1 MNFCVATCVRTLA
14 GIGLLAL
21 GCSDAGAV
29 ARFVPGD
36 FATIQEGIDAASAGD
51 VVTVAPGTYT
61 ENIVLKSEVDVRGRE
76 AARTFITPE
85 NQGDPVVVVNAVD
98 DVTFGNFT
106 IIDAAVAIDVV
117 DSIAIQ
123 VVNTIVDTATQVG
136 LRVNPGSEID
146 VLNGVFQDNAIAV
159 RRSTANVQITNTG
172 FVGNTVT
179 ITSPAGAFVDPSVNV
194 DNCGFFDNDDLK
206 VSGVD
211 TPLGTDSVVGD
222 PRFVDT
228 DAGDFH
234 IREGSPFIDTGIG
247 NDAID
252 NTVADIG
259 AFGGQFADVFPF
271 SLPAPDVSD
280 ASGATPPPYG
290 ATIEWLPNLSYLV
303 TNSAN
308 PGSYRVYYRQN
319 QSGPPY
325 DGTDAGNG
333 TQPSPVEAGDAT
345 SITLNDLQPS
355 APAPDAPQLLSTEP
369 LNESVRLSWSAVDD
383 ASGYRVHWGVSS
395 VDENAVDAGAVTTYT
410 VTGLA
415 NGTAYVFS
423 VSALRQPVYHFSVTA
438 LDSTQNRNE
447 SDYSPE
453 STLAIGTSTEGGQSN
468 QLTASPAVTVPYPN
482 LPDKGCFVATA
493 AFGAD
498 WAAEVLVLQDFRDRF
513 LLTSSPGRAFVD
525 LYYRYGPVAAN
536 VIEDRDALRWF
547 VRVLLSPLVAIA
559 LILTNTSG
567 GVATI
572 LGTLSTILVLSLGI
586 RRRVA
591 VGNSF
596 GRRVT

>member
-1 MNFCVATCVRTLA
+1 MDSCAAIFVRTLVCA
-14 GIGLLAL
+14 GLVTLGL
-21 GCSDAGAV
+21 SDAGAV

-36 FATIQEGIDAASAGD
+36 FATIQEGIDASSAGD

-61 ENIVLKSEVDVRGRE
+61 ENIVLQSEVDVRGRE

-85 NQGDPVVVVNAVD
+85 DPADPVVTANAAD

-106 IIDAAVAIDVV
+106 IIDAAVAINVV
-117 DSIAIQ
+117 DSTAVQI
-123 VVNTIVDTATQVG
+123 VNTIVDTATQIG
-136 LRVNPGSEID
+136 LRVDFDSQADI
-146 VLNGVFQDNAIAV
+146 LNGVFYENAIAIQRATEDAQV
-159 RRSTANVQITNTG
+159 TNTG
-172 FVGNTVT
+172 FIGNTVT
-179 ITSPAGAFVDPSVNV
+179 ITSPVGAFVDPVVNV

-211 TPLGTDSVVGD
+211 NGLGTDSVVGD

-247 NDAID
+247 NDATD

-259 AFGGQFADVFPF
+259 AFGGQFADVLPFP
-271 SLPAPDVSD
+271 LPAPDVSD
-280 ASGATPPPYG
+280 ASGATPPPYS

-303 TNSAN
+303 TNAAN
-308 PGSYRVYYRQN
+308 PGGYRVYYRQN

-325 DGTDAGNG
+325 DGVDAGNG
-333 TQPSPVEAGDAT
+333 TQPSPVEAGNAT

-369 LNESVRLSWSAVDD
+369 LNESVRLSWSAVAD
-383 ASGYRVHWGVSS
+383 ASGYRVHWGAAT
-395 VDENAVDAGAVTTYT
+395 VDENSVDTGAVTTYT

-415 NGTAYVFS
+415 NGTTYVFS

-438 LDSTQNRNE
+438 LDNTQNRNE

-453 STLAIGTSTEGGQSN
+453 STLAIGPSTEGAQSN
-468 QLTASPAVTVPYPN
+468 QLTGSPAVTVPYPN

-498 WAAEVLVLQDFRDRF
+498 WATEVLVLQDFRDRF
-513 LLTSSPGRAFVD
+513 LLTSSPGRAFVE
-525 LYYRYGPVAAN
+525 LYYRYGPVAADF
-536 VIEDRDALRWF
+536 IDDRNTLRWL

-559 LILTNTSG
+559 LILTNISG
-567 GVATI
+567 GIVAL
-572 LGTLSTILVLSLGI
+572 LGTLSVVLILSILS
-586 RRRVA
+586 RHRVTA
-591 VGNSF
+591 GDST
-596 GRRVT
+596 GRRAT